1 MKNILLNFWP
11 RLLKLFGKK
20 NRATLITGGIIT
32 LLTAGIYIFKP
43 AFLSILEY
51 KLYDAVFQKTYSENR
66 SDAVAVVD
74 IDEYSLDRFGQWPW
88 PRYRVALL
96 LQKIHMA
103 GAAAVG
109 VDILFAEPD
118 GTSPSVLQQ
127 ALKKDLHLDVSFS
140 GLPRG
145 LMDNDQLLA
154 NILQQGAFV
163 LGYSF
168 VFDPSSSEKE
178 KVFPP
183 DLKAVEI
190 KSPGAGPASSY
201 LFQARNLIP
210 PLPVLLQQGTPAGFM
225 NTVTDPD
232 GVLRRAP
239 LFIALDQTIYPQLAL
254 ATLLTAF
261 KGQIPDPIIRTTRGG
276 IESIKI
282 GNTVVP
288 LQSNGAMLI
297 NYRGPS
303 RTFPYISAGKILE
316 DQINSSE
323 LKGKI
328 VFLGTS
334 AAGLKDIR
342 ISPLDQVFPGVEV
355 HATIVDNI
363 LTNDIIF
370 RPDWMPGL
378 ELSCILFWGLATT
391 LLIGWAG
398 AVFTL
403 PITVLLGVSVWYGSV
418 WALDQKNIWISH
430 FFPMVVLILN
440 FSILNMQK
448 FWISEKRKKFFR
460 SAFSKYVSKSVV
472 DQLADNPEKLSLEG
486 EEKEITILFSDIR
499 GFTTLS
505 ERLTPSQV
513 TQLLHDYFTP
523 VTQIII
529 DHQGTHDKFLGD
541 AVMCFWN
548 APLDVAD
555 HENMAIRAAL
565 KMIGLLPDLN
575 RQFEEKFGV
584 TLEIGIGLHSG
595 RCRVGNMGSEDIFDY
610 TIIGD
615 NVNLASRLEGLTK
628 FYGVQLVVSETML
641 KNREKDVLV
650 KELDMVRVKGK
661 NEPVRI
667 FTVYPSSHEN
677 RDYLEKE
684 IQEYTEGLTLY
695 RKRCFVDA
703 ENCFSSLAARH
714 RNPKLYSVYQKR
726 CALFMDNPPG
736 EDWDGVFVHT
746 SK

>member
-1 MKNILLNFWP
+1 MRDFFRNLKNMF
-11 RLLKLFGKK
+11 KKK
-20 NRATLITGGIIT
+20 NRSTLITGMIIT
-32 LLTAGIYIFKP
+32 FLTAAIYIFRP
-43 AFLSILEY
+43 VYLEMLEY
-51 KLYDAVFQKTYSENR
+51 KLYDAVFQEVHSKER
-66 SDAVAVVD
+66 SDAVTIVD
-74 IDEYSLDRFGQWPW
+74 IDEYSLERFGQWPW

-103 GAAAVG
+103 GARAVG
-109 VDILFAEPD
+109 IDILFAEPD
-118 GTSPSVLQQ
+118 GTSPLVLQQ
-127 ALKKDLHLDVSFS
+127 SLKKDLRLDVSFS
-140 GLPRG
+140 GLPQE
-145 LMDNDQLLA
+145 LMDNDRLLA
-154 NILQQGAFV
+154 NILQQGSFV

-168 VFDPSSSEKE
+168 VFDQKYLKEEKS
-178 KVFPP
+178 FPP
-183 DLKAVEI
+183 EFKVVEI
-190 KSPGAGPASSY
+190 KLPGAGPASSY
-201 LFQARNLIP
+201 LFQAQNLIP
-210 PLPVLLQQGTPAGFM
+210 PLPVLLDQGTPAGFM

-239 LFIALDQTIYPQLAL
+239 LFIAMDQTMYPQLAL

-261 KGQIPDPIIRTTRGG
+261 RDQLPAPIIRTTSGG

-288 LQSNGAMLI
+288 LQFNGAMLL

-316 DQINSSE
+316 DKINSSD

-370 RPDWMPGL
+370 RPDWIPGF
-378 ELSCILFWGLATT
+378 EFSCILFWGLVTT
-391 LLIGWAG
+391 FLIGWAG
-398 AVFTL
+398 PGLTL
-403 PITVLLGVSVWYGSV
+403 PITVLLGFSLWYGSV
-418 WALDQKNIWISH
+418 WVLDQKNIWISH
-430 FFPMVVLILN
+430 FFPMIVLFLN
-440 FSILNMQK
+440 FSVLNMQK

-460 SAFSKYVSKSVV
+460 SAFSKYVSSSVV
-472 DQLADNPEKLSLEG
+472 DQLAENPGKLSLEG

-499 GFTTLS
+499 GFTRLS

-529 DHQGTHDKFLGD
+529 NHHGTHDKFLGD

-548 APLDVAD
+548 APLDVPD
-555 HENMAIRAAL
+555 HENMAIRAA
-565 KMIGLLPDLN
+565 MEIIGLLPDLN
-575 RQFEEKFGV
+575 RQFEENFGLK
-584 TLEIGIGLHSG
+584 LEIGIGLHSG
-595 RCRVGNMGSEDIFDY
+595 VCRVGNMGSDDIFDY

-628 FYGVQLVVSETML
+628 FYGVQLIVSETML
-641 KNREKDVLV
+641 KNRAQGFLI
-650 KELDMVRVKGK
+650 KELDLVRVKGK

-667 FTVYPSSHEN
+667 FTVYPSSDEN
-677 RDYLEKE
+677 RDHLEKE
-684 IQEYTEGLTLY
+684 IQEYTEGLSLY
-695 RKRCFVDA
+695 RKSRFGEA
-703 ENCFSSLAARH
+703 ENCFSSLSARH
-714 RNPKLYSVYQKR
+714 PEQRLYTVYQER
-726 CALFMDNPPG
+726 CAHFIENPPDEG
-736 EDWDGVFVHT
+736 WNGVFVHT

>member
-1 MKNILLNFWP
+1 MREIFS
-11 RLLKLFGKK
+11 KLAALFKK
-20 NRATLITGGIIT
+20 KDRAILITGMVIT
-32 LLTAGIYIFKP
+32 LLTAGIYVFKP
-43 AFLSILEY
+43 VYFNILEY
-51 KLYDAVFQKTYSENR
+51 KLYDAVFQKVHSKES
-66 SDAVAVVD
+66 SDAIAIVD
-74 IDEYSLDRFGQWPW
+74 IDEYSLERFGQWPW

-96 LQKIHMA
+96 LQKIHIA
-103 GAAAVG
+103 GAIAVG

-118 GTSPSVLQQ
+118 RTSPLVLQQ
-127 ALKKDLHLDVSFS
+127 SLKKDLHLDISFS
-140 GLPRG
+140 GLPQG

-154 NILQQGAFV
+154 NILQQGSFV

-168 VFDPSSSEKE
+168 VFDHKSSGKE
-178 KVFPP
+178 KLFPP
-183 DLKAVEI
+183 YLKAVEI
-190 KSPGAGPASSY
+190 KLPGAGPASSY

-210 PLPVLLQQGTPAGFM
+210 PLPVLLQQVTPAGFM

-232 GVLRRAP
+232 GVLRRTP
-239 LFIALDQTIYPQLAL
+239 LLIALDQVIYPQLAL

-261 KGQIPDPIIRTTRGG
+261 RDQIPDSIIRTTRGG

-288 LQSNGAMLI
+288 LEPNGSMMI

-303 RTFPYISAGKILE
+303 RTFSYISAGKILE
-316 DQINSSE
+316 DQISSRQ
-323 LKGKI
+323 LSGKI
-328 VFLGTS
+328 VFLGSS

-363 LTNDIIF
+363 LTEDIIY
-370 RPDWMPGL
+370 RPDWIPGL
-378 ELSCILFWGLATT
+378 EVSCVLFWGLVTT
-391 LLIGWAG
+391 FLIGWAG
-398 AVFTL
+398 AGFTL
-403 PITVLLGVSVWYGSV
+403 PVTVFLGVSVWYGSV

-430 FFPMVVLILN
+430 FFPMVVLVLN

-460 SAFSKYVSKSVV
+460 SAFSKYVSKAVV
-472 DQLADNPEKLSLEG
+472 DQIADNPEKLSLDG
-486 EEKEITILFSDIR
+486 EEKEISILFSDIR

-523 VTQIII
+523 VTQIIL
-529 DHQGTHDKFLGD
+529 DHHGTHDKFLGD

-548 APLDVAD
+548 APMDLAN
-555 HENMAIRAAL
+555 HQNMAIRAAL
-565 KMIGLLPDLN
+565 EITGLLPDLN

-584 TLEIGIGLHSG
+584 TLKIGIGLHSG
-595 RCRVGNMGSEDIFDY
+595 TCRVGNMGSDDIFDY

-615 NVNLASRLEGLTK
+615 SVNLASRLEGLTK
-628 FYGVQLVVSETML
+628 FYGVQLIVSETML
-641 KNREKDVLV
+641 KNRVEEVMI

-667 FTVYPSSHEN
+667 FTIYPSSNEN
-677 RDYLEKE
+677 RCHLEKE
-684 IQEYTEGLTLY
+684 IQEYTEGLNLY

-703 ENCFSSLAARH
+703 ESCFSSLAVRH
-714 RNPKLYSVYQKR
+714 PNQKLYAVYQKR
-726 CALFMDNPPG
+726 CALFIDNPP
-736 EDWDGVFVHT
+736 DQNWDGVFIHT